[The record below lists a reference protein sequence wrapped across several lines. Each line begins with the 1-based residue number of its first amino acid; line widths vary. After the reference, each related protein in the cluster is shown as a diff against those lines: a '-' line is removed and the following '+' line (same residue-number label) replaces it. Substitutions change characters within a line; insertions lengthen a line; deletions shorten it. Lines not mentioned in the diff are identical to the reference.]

1 MLIIENTEM
10 IGLFR
15 EAKKKKITHISSSA
29 KHLIVTF

>member
-15 EAKKKKITHISSSA
+15 EAKKKITHISSSP